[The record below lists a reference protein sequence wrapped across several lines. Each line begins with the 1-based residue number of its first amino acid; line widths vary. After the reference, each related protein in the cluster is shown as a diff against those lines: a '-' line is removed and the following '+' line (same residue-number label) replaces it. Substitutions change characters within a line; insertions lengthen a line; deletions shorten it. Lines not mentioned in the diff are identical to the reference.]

1 MTLLLSNGSITIDFN
16 QDYLERFYKNRYNTA
31 YNEVDIRKNNTTYSI
46 DINRNTND
54 FVLYNFLYQRMKEL
68 GYQNNINDFIYFK
81 IIGNLTLK
89 LHSKNEIII
98 LTETSEIFD
107 ITDIS
112 FKSIKQIDFI
122 FESNEKFSTLQ
133 NNNLFVLL
141 IIVLIFL
148 FLIKS

>member
-1 MTLLLSNGSITIDFN
+1 MTLLLSNGNIAIDFN

-81 IIGNLTLK
+81 IIGKLTLK
-89 LHSKNEIII
+89 LYSKNEIIT
-98 LTETSEIFD
+98 LNEKSEIYD
-107 ITDIS
+107 ISDIS

-122 FESNEKFSTLQ
+122 FESKEPFSTLQ